1 MKWSQSVQN
10 TTEKSHILP
19 FALLHNHSCYIVS
32 LLFTLVQLICK
43 CKYMETP
50 LSMPLL
56 ICCSPV
62 LHGIV
67 WHPQCAYANSR
78 ETSKLDSVCNTQND
92 VTITQAGDRQYGRL
106 SGHVPPCSL
115 FANSKT
121 PCLNKIC
128 IQHFQT
134 RTVANESGWQY
145 TTLFRYVNFFIYHSW
160 QICIYP
166 KYIF

>member
-32 LLFTLVQLICK
+32 LLFTLVQLIYQ
-43 CKYMETP
+43 CKYVETTP
-50 LSMPLL
+50 SMPLF

-78 ETSKLDSVCNTQND
+78 KTSKLDSVHNIQND
-92 VTITQAGDRQYGRL
+92 VNITRAGDRQYGRH

-121 PCLNKIC
+121 PARIKFVYNIFKHILY
-128 IQHFQT
+128 
-134 RTVANESGWQY
+134 VANASGWQ
-145 TTLFRYVNFFIYHSW
+145 
-160 QICIYP
+160 
-166 KYIF
+166 